1 MKRSPSRGFTLI
13 ELLVV
18 IAIIAILAAI
28 LFPVFAQAREKA
40 RQASCLS
47 NQKQWT
53 NATLMYVQDYDETY
67 PMAFGNYANTEW
79 TYPYVTDA
87 PYNWEC
93 PNGKCGPKW
102 TGWSNSSWMNAV
114 QPYAKNYQIAECP
127 SAAKEDPPF
136 ANAPVQGVGAPAPVN
151 TSLTYNGLL
160 QSYAL
165 AGVQSPATVPMVS
178 ESLGA
183 GHFKGF
189 TQAVPILICSDPGSP
204 CIYKPVLANGD
215 CAAGNGGMDGYFNFI
230 ATAGVHGRGQTWAY
244 TDGHAK
250 FKALSLD
257 THAPAVTDPAKE
269 PWKNYDMA
277 GFPTDVNTDPKFCH
291 ITLFNPDYQP

>member
-1 MKRSPSRGFTLI
+1 MKRSPFRGFTLI

-40 RQASCLS
+40 RQASCIS
-47 NQKQWT
+47 NNKQWT

-67 PMAFGNYANTEW
+67 PMAFGNYAGTQW
-79 TYPYVTDA
+79 TYIDVTDA

-93 PNGKCGPKW
+93 PNGKCGPLW
-102 TGWSNSSWMNAV
+102 TGWTNSSWMNSV
-114 QPYAKNYQIAECP
+114 QPYAKNYQIGECP
-127 SAAKEDPPF
+127 SAAKE
-136 ANAPVQGVGAPAPVN
+136 APAFVGPTQGVGAPPPVN

-160 QSYAL
+160 QSYPL

-189 TQAVPILICSDPGSP
+189 TLASPTLTCNDPKSP
-204 CIYKPVLANGD
+204 CVFQPSPTTGGCSPANGASSD
-215 CAAGNGGMDGYFNFI
+215 TFIQI
-230 ATAGVHGRGQTWAY
+230 ATLGVHGHGQTYAY
-244 TDGHAK
+244 TDGHVK
-250 FKALSLD
+250 FLALSLD
-257 THAPAVTDPAKE
+257 THLPQTTDYNRE
-269 PWKNYDMA
+269 PWYTYAADGTAPGSWND
-277 GFPTDVNTDPKFCH
+277 CH
-291 ITLFNPDYQP
+291 AYFFKPDRVP